1 MAKQIIFGDDA
12 RHKIV
17 KGVKI
22 LADAVR
28 ITMGPRGRNVMFE
41 KSYGGPTIAN
51 DGVTIAKEIEL
62 EDKFENMGA
71 QLVKEVATK
80 TNDKA
85 GDGTTTSIVLAEAL
99 ISEGIK
105 NVTAG
110 ANPMSIRIG
119 IEKATKAVVEQLDK
133 MAEKIHTKEK
143 IAQVATISAQD
154 PRVGELLGELEMQV
168 KSGVITVE
176 EGQTQGLEKE
186 IVEGM
191 QFDNGYISPYMVS
204 DTSRMEAV
212 MNHPHILITD
222 KKITSIKDILPLLE
236 KLAQMGKKE
245 LVIIAEDIDGEA
257 LATLIINKLRG
268 GFNALAVKA
277 PAFGDRRKEILKDL
291 AALTGGTVI
300 SEEVGLKLDQAGLED
315 LGQADKVVS
324 SKDNTTII
332 GGKGKKSAID
342 ERINEIDALI
352 ANSTSDFDK
361 EKLAERRAKLTG
373 GVAVIK
379 VGAST
384 EVEMKEKKM
393 RIEDALNATRAAV
406 DEGIVPGGG
415 VALLLA
421 SKHLDKLKLDNEDEM
436 TGVMIVKKALEAPI
450 RQIAINA
457 GQDGGVVSMRVAAFK
472 DGHGF
477 DADTMEFDV
486 DMIKRGIIDPKKVTR
501 EALENAASLAGI
513 FLTTECGIV
522 EMPKAEPAG
531 GGVGGGMPG
540 MGGMGGMM

>member
-17 KGVKI
+17 DGVKT
-22 LADAVR
+22 LAEAVR

-41 KSYGGPTIAN
+41 KSFGGPTIAN

-62 EDKFENMGA
+62 EDKLENMGA

-80 TNDKA
+80 TNEKA

-99 ISEGIK
+99 ISEGVK

-110 ANPMSIRIG
+110 ANPMGIRLG
-119 IEKATKAVVEQLDK
+119 IEKATRAIVEELNK
-133 MAEKIHTKEK
+133 MAKQVTTKEE

-154 PRVGELLGELEMQV
+154 IRVGELLGELELQV

-186 IVEGM
+186 LVEGM
-191 QFDNGYISPYMVS
+191 QFDNGYVSPYMVT
-204 DTSRMEAV
+204 DTARMDATIEGAY
-212 MNHPHILITD
+212 ILLTD
-222 KKITSIKDILPLLE
+222 KKISSVKEIVPLLE
-236 KLAQMGKKE
+236 QLAQGGKKE

-257 LATLIINKLRG
+257 LATLVVNKLRG
-268 GFNALAVKA
+268 AFSALAIKA
-277 PAFGDRRKEILKDL
+277 PAFGDRRKEILKDI
-291 AALTGGTVI
+291 AALTGGRVI
-300 SEEVGLKLDQAGLED
+300 SEEVGLKLEEATLED
-315 LGQADKVVS
+315 LGQADKVIS
-324 SKDNTTII
+324 TKDNTVIV
-332 GGKGKKSAID
+332 GGKGQKGGIES
-342 ERINEIDALI
+342 RIAEIDALFS
-352 ANSTSDFDK
+352 NSTSDFDK

-384 EVEMKEKKM
+384 EVEMKEKKL

-415 VALLLA
+415 VALLNAAKILEEI
-421 SKHLDKLKLDNEDEM
+421 KLDDEDEM
-436 TGVMIVKKALEAPI
+436 TGAIIVMKALQAPV
-450 RQIAINA
+450 RQIATNA
-457 GQDGGVVSMRVAAFK
+457 GQDGGVVAMKIAEAKPGR
-472 DGHGF
+472 GF
-477 DADTMEFDV
+477 DAMKLELDV
-486 DMIKRGIIDPKKVTR
+486 DMIAAGIIDPKKVVR

-513 FLTTECGIV
+513 FLTTECGIT
-522 EMPKAEPAG
+522 EIPKAEAAAPA
-531 GGVGGGMPG
+531 MPGG
-540 MGGMGGMM
+540 MGGMGMGM

>member
-1 MAKQIIFGDDA
+1 MPKQIMFGDDA

-17 KGVKI
+17 DGVKT
-22 LADAVR
+22 LAEAVR

-41 KSYGGPTIAN
+41 RSFGGPTIAN

-110 ANPMSIRIG
+110 ANPMGIKTG
-119 IEKATKAVVEQLDK
+119 IEKATRAVVEELNK
-133 MAEKIHTKEK
+133 MAKQVTTKEE

-154 PRVGELLGELEMQV
+154 PRVGELLGELETQV

-186 IVEGM
+186 LVEGM
-191 QFDNGYISPYMVS
+191 QFDNGYVSPYMVT
-204 DTSRMEAV
+204 DTARMDATV
-212 MNHPHILITD
+212 DGAYILMTD
-222 KKITSIKDILPLLE
+222 KKISSVKEIVPLLE
-236 KLAQMGKKE
+236 QLAQGGKKE

-257 LATLIINKLRG
+257 LATLVVNKLRG
-268 GFNALAVKA
+268 AFSALAIKA
-277 PAFGDRRKEILKDL
+277 PAFGDRRKEILKDI
-291 AALTGGTVI
+291 AALTGGRVI
-300 SEEVGLKLDQAGLED
+300 SEEVGMKLENATLED

-324 SKDNTTII
+324 TKDNTVIV
-332 GGKGKKSAID
+332 GGKGDKNAI
-342 ERINEIDALI
+342 EARIAEIDALY

-384 EVEMKEKKM
+384 EVEMKEKKL

-415 VALLLA
+415 VALINA
-421 SKHLDKLKLDNEDEM
+421 SKVLENIKLDDEDEM
-436 TGVMIVKKALEAPI
+436 TGAMIVMKALEAPI
-450 RQIAINA
+450 RQIAKNA
-457 GQDGGVVSMRVAAFK
+457 GLDGGVVAMKVSESK
-472 DGHGF
+472 GGHGF
-477 DADTMEFDV
+477 NAMSLEFDV
-486 DMIKRGIIDPKKVTR
+486 DMIAAGIIDPKKVTR
-501 EALENAASLAGI
+501 EALENASSLAGV
-513 FLTTECGIV
+513 FLTTECGIT
-522 EMPKAEPAG
+522 EMPKDESAAPAMPG
-531 GGVGGGMPG
+531 GGGMMPG
-540 MGGMGGMM
+540 MM

>member
-17 KGVKI
+17 NGVKT
-22 LADAVR
+22 LADTVR

-41 KSYGGPTIAN
+41 KSFGGPTIAN

-110 ANPMSIRIG
+110 ANPMGIREG
-119 IEKATKAVVEQLDK
+119 MKKATAVVVEALEQMSK
-133 MAEKIHTKEK
+133 QITSKEE

-154 PRVGELLGELEMQV
+154 PRVGELLGELETQV

-186 IVEGM
+186 LVEGM
-191 QFDNGYISPYMVS
+191 QFDNGYVSPYMVT
-204 DTSRMEAV
+204 DTTRMEAILE
-212 MNHPHILITD
+212 NAAILITD
-222 KKITSIKDILPLLE
+222 KKISSLKEILPLLE
-236 KLAQMGKKE
+236 QLAQSGKKE
-245 LVIIAEDIDGEA
+245 IVIIAEDIDGEA
-257 LATLIINKLRG
+257 LASLVVNKLRG
-268 GFNALAVKA
+268 AFSALAIKA
-277 PAFGDRRKEILKDL
+277 PAFGDRRKEILKDI
-291 AALTGGTVI
+291 AALTGGRVI
-300 SEEVGLKLDQAGLED
+300 SEEVGMKLEEATLED
-315 LGQADKVVS
+315 LGQADKIVA
-324 SKDNTTII
+324 SKDTTII
-332 GGKGKKSAID
+332 AGGKGQKTAI
-342 ERINEIDALI
+342 EARINEIDALYV
-352 ANSTSDFDK
+352 NSTSDFDK

-384 EVEMKEKKM
+384 EVEMKEKKL

-421 SKHLDKLKLDNEDEM
+421 ATVLDKVKLDNEDEM
-436 TGVMIVKKALEAPI
+436 TGVLIVKKALEAPV
-450 RQIAINA
+450 RQIALNA
-457 GQDGGVVSMRVAAFK
+457 GKDGGVVVMKVAAGK
-472 DGHGF
+472 DGYGY
-477 DADTMEFDV
+477 DAMKDEFDV
-486 DMIKRGIIDPKKVTR
+486 DMIAAGIIDPKKVTR
-501 EALENAASLAGI
+501 EALENASSLAGV
-513 FLTTECGIV
+513 FLTTECGITEV
-522 EMPKAEPAG
+522 PKADAPAMPPMG
-531 GGVGGGMPG
+531 GGGMGMPG
-540 MGGMGGMM
+540 MM

>member
-1 MAKQIIFGDDA
+1 MAKQIMFGDDA

-17 KGVKI
+17 NGVKI
-22 LADAVR
+22 LSDAIR

-41 KSYGGPTIAN
+41 KSFGGPTIAN

-80 TNDKA
+80 TNEKA

-110 ANPMSIRIG
+110 ANPMSIRVG
-119 IEKATKAVVEQLDK
+119 IEKATRAVVEELDK
-133 MAEKIHTKEK
+133 IAKPITTKEE

-154 PRVGELLGELEMQV
+154 PRVGELLGELEKQV

-176 EGQTQGLEKE
+176 EGQTIGLEKE

-191 QFDNGYISPYMVS
+191 QFDNGYISPYMVT
-204 DTSRMEAV
+204 DTQRMEANV
-212 MNHPHILITD
+212 EHPYILLTD
-222 KKITSIKDILPLLE
+222 KKISNIKEILPLLE
-236 KLAQMGKKE
+236 SLAQAGKKE

-257 LATLIINKLRG
+257 LATLVINKLRG
-268 GFNALAVKA
+268 AFSALAIKA
-277 PAFGDRRKEILKDL
+277 PAFGDRRKEILKDI
-291 AALTGGTVI
+291 AALTGGRVI
-300 SEEVGLKLDQAGLED
+300 SEEVGLKLEETTVDD
-315 LGQADKVVS
+315 LGQADKVIS
-324 SKDNTTII
+324 SKDNTVIV
-332 GGKGKKSAID
+332 GGKGSKSEIEA
-342 ERINEIDALI
+342 RLNEIDALYQ
-352 ANSTSDFDK
+352 NSSSDFDK
-361 EKLAERRAKLTG
+361 EKLAERRAKFTG

-384 EVEMKEKKM
+384 EVEMKEKKL
-393 RIEDALNATRAAV
+393 RIEDALNSTRAAV

-415 VALLLA
+415 VAYLSA
-421 SKHLDKLKLDNEDEM
+421 MGKLDDLKADNEDEK
-436 TGVMIVKKALEAPI
+436 TGIMIVKQALEAPI

-457 GQDGGVVSMRVAAFK
+457 GQDGGVVAMKVMAGKA
-472 DGHGF
+472 GHGF
-477 DADTMEFDV
+477 DAMKLEFDV
-486 DMIKRGIIDPKKVTR
+486 DMIAAGIIDPKKVTR

-513 FLTTECGIV
+513 FLTTECGITDIPK
-522 EMPKAEPAG
+522 EEASMPPMPG
-531 GGVGGGMPG
+531 GGMGMPG
-540 MGGMGGMM
+540 MM

>member
-17 KGVKI
+17 KGVKT
-22 LADAVR
+22 LAEAVR

-41 KSYGGPTIAN
+41 KSYGGPSIVN

-71 QLVKEVATK
+71 QLVKEVANK

-85 GDGTTTSIVLAEAL
+85 GDGTTTSIILAEAL

-110 ANPMSIRIG
+110 ANPMSIKTG
-119 IEKATKAVVEQLDK
+119 IEKATKTVVAELNK
-133 MAEKIHTKEK
+133 MSEKITSKEK

-154 PRVGELLGELEMQV
+154 PRVGELLGELETQV
-168 KSGVITVE
+168 RSGVITVE

-191 QFDNGYISPYMVS
+191 QFDNGYVSPYMVT

-212 MNHPHILITD
+212 MSHPHILMTD
-222 KKITSIKDILPLLE
+222 KKISSIKDILPILE
-236 KLAQMGKKE
+236 QLAQLGKKE

-257 LATLIINKLRG
+257 LATLVINKLRG

-277 PAFGDRRKEILKDL
+277 PAFGDRRKEILKDI
-291 AALTGGTVI
+291 AALTGGRVI
-300 SEEVGLKLDQAGLED
+300 SEEVGLKLENITLED
-315 LGQADKVVS
+315 LGKADKIVS
-324 SKDNTTII
+324 SKDNTVIV
-332 GGKGKKSAID
+332 GGKGKKSVID
-342 ERINEIDALI
+342 TRIDEIDALYK
-352 ANSTSDFDK
+352 NSTSDFDK

-415 VALLLA
+415 VAFLLA
-421 SKHLDKLKLDNEDEM
+421 SKALDKIKVENDDEM
-436 TGVMIVKKALEAPI
+436 TGVEIVRKALEAPI
-450 RQIAINA
+450 RQIAVNA
-457 GQDGGVVSMRVAAFK
+457 GQDGGVVAMKVATQK
-472 DGHGF
+472 PGHGF
-477 DADTMEFDV
+477 DAMTLEFDV
-486 DMIKRGIIDPKKVTR
+486 DMIKAGIIDPTKVAR
-501 EALENAASLAGI
+501 EALENAASLAGV

-522 EMPKAEPAG
+522 ELPKSEPTGA
-531 GGVGGGMPG
+531 P
-540 MGGMGGMM
+540 GGMGGGGMMPGMM

>member
-17 KGVKI
+17 NGVKT
-22 LADAVR
+22 LADAVK
-28 ITMGPRGRNVMFE
+28 ITMGPKGRNVMFE
-41 KSYGGPTIAN
+41 KSFGGPTIAN
-51 DGVTIAKEIEL
+51 DGVSIAKEIEL

-110 ANPMSIRIG
+110 ANPMG
-119 IEKATKAVVEQLDK
+119 IKSGIQKATAAVVEKLNQ
-133 MAEKIHTKEK
+133 MAQPVTTKDK

-154 PRVGELLGELEMQV
+154 PRVGELLGELETQV

-186 IVEGM
+186 LVEGM
-191 QFDNGYISPYMVS
+191 QFDNGYVSPYMVT
-204 DTSRMEAV
+204 DTARMEAV
-212 MNHPHILITD
+212 VENAYILMTD
-222 KKITSIKDILPLLE
+222 KKISSVKEIVPLLE
-236 KLAQMGKKE
+236 QLAQAGKKE

-257 LATLIINKLRG
+257 LATLVVNKIRG
-268 GFNALAVKA
+268 AFSALAVKA
-277 PAFGDRRKEILKDL
+277 PAFGDRRKEILKDI
-291 AALTGGTVI
+291 AALTGGRVI
-300 SEEVGLKLDQAGLED
+300 SEEVGMKLENATLED
-315 LGQADKVVS
+315 LGRADKIIS
-324 SKDNTTII
+324 SKDHTVVA
-332 GGKGKKSAID
+332 GGKGEKAGI
-342 ERINEIDALI
+342 EGRIAEIDALFT
-352 ANSTSDFDK
+352 NSTSDFDK

-384 EVEMKEKKM
+384 EVEMKEKKL

-415 VALLLA
+415 VALITA
-421 SKHLDKLKLDNEDEM
+421 AKGLDSLKVDNEDEM
-436 TGVMIVKKALEAPI
+436 TGVQIVKKALEAPV
-450 RQIAINA
+450 RQIALNA
-457 GQDGGVVSMRVAAFK
+457 GQDGGVVAMKVTNAK
-472 DGHGF
+472 EGF
-477 DADTMEFDV
+477 GYDAMNNEFDV
-486 DMIKRGIIDPKKVTR
+486 DMIGKGIIDPKKVTR
-501 EALENAASLAGI
+501 EALENAASLAGV
-513 FLTTECGIV
+513 FLTTECGIT
-522 EMPKAEPAG
+522 EIPKEEPAMPAMPP
-531 GGVGGGMPG
+531 GGMPG
-540 MGGMGGMM
+540 MM

>member
-1 MAKQIIFGDDA
+1 MIFGDDA

-17 KGVKI
+17 GGVKQ

-28 ITMGPRGRNVMFE
+28 ITMGPRGRNVMLE
-41 KSYGGPTIAN
+41 KSFGGPQIVN
-51 DGVTIAKEIEL
+51 DGVTIAKEVEL

-110 ANPMSIRIG
+110 ANPMSIKIG
-119 IEKATKAVVEQLDK
+119 MEKATKAVVEKLNA
-133 MAEKIHTKEK
+133 MAQPVTTQEKIS
-143 IAQVATISAQD
+143 QVATISAQD
-154 PRVGELLGELEMQV
+154 PRVGELLGELENQV

-191 QFDNGYISPYMVS
+191 QFDNGYVSPYMVT
-204 DTSRMEAV
+204 DTTRMDATV
-212 MNHPHILITD
+212 DGAYILITD
-222 KKITSIKDILPLLE
+222 KKISSVKEIVPLLE
-236 KLAQMGKKE
+236 QLAQGGKKE

-257 LATLIINKLRG
+257 LATLVVNKIRG
-268 GFNALAVKA
+268 AFSALAIKA
-277 PAFGDRRKEILKDL
+277 PAFGERRKEILKDI
-291 AALTGGTVI
+291 AALTGGRVI
-300 SEEVGLKLDQAGLED
+300 SEEVGLKLEEATLED
-315 LGQADKVVS
+315 LGHADKVIAT
-324 SKDNTTII
+324 KDNTVIV
-332 GGKGKKSAID
+332 GGKGEKS
-342 ERINEIDALI
+342 EIDARINQIDALF
-352 ANSTSDFDK
+352 ANSTSDFGK

-384 EVEMKEKKM
+384 EVEMKEKKL

-421 SKHLDKLKLDNEDEM
+421 SADLENLKVDNEDEM

-457 GQDGGVVSMRVAAFK
+457 GKDGGVVAMKVSQAKEGMGYDAMK
-472 DGHGF
+472 D
-477 DADTMEFDV
+477 EFDV
-486 DMIKRGIIDPKKVTR
+486 DMIKAGIIDPKKVTR
-501 EALENAASLAGI
+501 AALENAASLAAI
-513 FLTTECGIV
+513 FLTTECGV
-522 EMPKAEPAG
+522 AELPKPDAPAMPPMP
-531 GGVGGGMPG
+531 GGMPG
-540 MGGMGGMM
+540 MM

>member
-1 MAKQIIFGDDA
+1 MAKHIMFGDDA

-17 KGVKI
+17 KGVKT
-22 LADAVR
+22 LAEAVR

-41 KSYGGPTIAN
+41 KSFGGPTIVN

-80 TNDKA
+80 TNEKA

-110 ANPMSIRIG
+110 ANPMSIKLG
-119 IEKATKAVVEQLDK
+119 IDKATHTVVEALDK
-133 MAEKIHTKEK
+133 MAEKVTTKEK

-154 PRVGELLGELEMQV
+154 PRVGELLGELETQV

-176 EGQTQGLEKE
+176 EGQTQGVEKE
-186 IVEGM
+186 LVEGM
-191 QFDNGYISPYMVS
+191 QFDNGYISAYMVT

-212 MNHPHILITD
+212 MNNPYILMTD
-222 KKITSIKDILPLLE
+222 KKISSIKDILPLLE
-236 KLAQMGKKE
+236 QLAQTGKKE
-245 LVIIAEDIDGEA
+245 LVIIAEDVDGEA
-257 LATLIINKLRG
+257 LATLILNKLRG

-277 PAFGDRRKEILKDL
+277 PAFGDRRKEILKDI
-291 AALTGGTVI
+291 AALTGGRVI
-300 SEEVGLKLDQAGLED
+300 SEEVGLRLENATLED
-315 LGQADKVVS
+315 LGRADKVVS
-324 SKDNTTII
+324 SKDNTVVV
-332 GGKGKKSAID
+332 GGKGKKAAID
-342 ERINEIDALI
+342 ARLDEIDALYR
-352 ANSTSDFDK
+352 NSTSDFDK

-415 VALLLA
+415 VALLVA
-421 SKHLDKLKLDNEDEM
+421 SKTLEKLKVDNEDEM

-450 RQIAINA
+450 RQIAVNA
-457 GQDGGVVSMRVAAFK
+457 GQDGGVVMMKVAAQK
-472 DGHGF
+472 PGHGY
-477 DADTMEFDV
+477 DAMKNEFDV
-486 DMIKRGIIDPKKVTR
+486 DMIKAGIIDPKKVTR

-522 EMPKAEPAG
+522 EAPKPETA
-531 GGVGGGMPG
+531 PG
-540 MGGMGGMM
+540 PGAGMGGMMPGMM